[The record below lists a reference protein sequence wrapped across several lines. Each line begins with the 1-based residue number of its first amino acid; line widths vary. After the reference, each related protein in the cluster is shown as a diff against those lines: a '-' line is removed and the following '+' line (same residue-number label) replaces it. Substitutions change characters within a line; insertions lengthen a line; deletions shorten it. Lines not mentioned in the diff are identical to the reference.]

1 MVSGASLRQS
11 AVMKALFLILFYVVV
26 AVLPLGVAWL
36 YGGPPR
42 TLSDEIASGLGL
54 MAFSMIL
61 IEFVLSGR
69 FRAITSGVGMDVTM
83 RVHQLAARTAL
94 VFALLHPFLYLT
106 PSGVPRPWDPTRQLV
121 VTAEFW
127 PLASGIAAFVLL
139 PALVLL
145 AVGRKQLDFKYET
158 WRLMHGVGAALIAG
172 ALLHHAT
179 QAGRYSA
186 EPELAYLWI
195 GLTGLACGSLVYVY
209 LLKPLGQLAR
219 PWRVSHVDK
228 IAERTWSIGLAPDGH
243 AGLRFLAGQFV
254 WLNTGNSPFS
264 LKENPLSLGS
274 APGKGVGAELE
285 FIVKELGDWSRSLSE
300 LQVGTRAYVDGPFG
314 SLTVEGRDTPG
325 IVLIGGGVGMSP
337 LLSIL
342 RQMALSKDPRG
353 VKLIYGNRAATQ
365 IIHRDEIDAL
375 VAEQGGEVTYVLSQP
390 PEGWE
395 GPTGWI
401 DAGLIFD
408 QVSAEQARDWLFV
421 LCGPTAMMDVVEEAL
436 LARGTPAGRILSER
450 FDYD

>member
-1 MVSGASLRQS
+1 
-11 AVMKALFLILFYVVV
+11 MKALFLLLFYIVV
-26 AVLPLGVAWL
+26 AASPLALAWL

-69 FRAITSGVGMDVTM
+69 FRAISSGVGMDVTM

-94 VFALLHPFLYLT
+94 VFALLHPFLYVT
-106 PSGVPRPWDPTRQLV
+106 PSGPARPWDPTRQLV

-127 PLASGIAAFVLL
+127 PIASGIAAFVLL

-158 WRLMHGVGAALIAG
+158 WRLLHGVGAALIAG

-186 EPELAYLWI
+186 EPELAYLWVA
-195 GLTGLACGSLVYVY
+195 LTGLACGSLVYVY
-209 LLKPLGQLAR
+209 LLKPVGQLAR
-219 PWRVSHVDK
+219 PWRVSHVEN
-228 IAERTWSIGLAPDGH
+228 IAERTWSIGVAPDGH
-243 AGLRFLAGQFV
+243 AGLSYRAGQFV

-274 APGKGVGAELE
+274 APGGGAELE
-285 FIVKELGDWSRSLSE
+285 FIVKELGDWSRSLSG
-300 LQVGTRAYVDGPFG
+300 LKVGTRAYVDGPFG
-314 SLTVEGRDTPG
+314 NLTVAGRDAPG
-325 IVLIGGGVGMSP
+325 LVLVAGGVGISP

-342 RQMALSKDPRG
+342 RAHIQSGDTRP
-353 VKLIYGNRAATQ
+353 VKLIYGNRAETQ
-365 IIHRDEIDAL
+365 IVHRAEIDAL
-375 VAEQGGEVTYVLSQP
+375 AKAEGVEVTYVLSQP
-390 PEGWE
+390 PEGWQ
-395 GPTGWI
+395 GPVGRI
-401 DAGLIFD
+401 DAGLIFSEVSPE
-408 QVSAEQARDWLFV
+408 QVRDWLFV

-436 LARGTPAGRILSER
+436 IARGASSGQILSER